1 MLNAIVLAAGEGK
14 RMKSRRPKVL
24 QTIGGRPMLRHL
36 IESLDALETE
46 QILVVTGS
54 GAEQVEASLEDS
66 GCRFIRQAERLGT
79 GHAVMQALPKVPDDA
94 RVLIL
99 PGDMPLIRPET
110 LKSLLDSQ
118 ADLALLSFM
127 ADDPTGYGRILRD
140 AQGRVLAIRE
150 QRDAS
155 ADELSVNEVNSGV
168 MCARAGDLSRWL
180 DQISDD
186 NAQGEYYLTDCI
198 AIAAG
203 EGRRV
208 DAVVAPDAE
217 ELMGANDRAQ
227 LARLEAVFQ
236 NRARQAL
243 MAQGVTLADP
253 SRVIVRGRINCGQ
266 DVFIDADVLLQG
278 DVTLGD
284 NVQIGQGCVLGNCSL
299 ASGTQLAPY
308 TVIESASTTGAC
320 TVGPFARLRPGTEL
334 AEGVKI
340 GNFVEVKNARF
351 ERGAK
356 ASHLSYVGDARVGEG
371 ANLGAGTITC
381 NYDGVNKHRTRIG
394 KDAFVGSNTALV
406 APVEIG
412 DGATIGAGS
421 VITQSAPADAL
432 TVARAR
438 QRSFKAWK
446 RPEKKDN

>member
-1 MLNAIVLAAGEGK
+1 MLSAIVLAAGEGK

-24 QTIGGRPMLRHL
+24 QPIGGRPMLHHL
-36 IESLDALETE
+36 IESIGAVGPGQT
-46 QILVVTGS
+46 LVVTGS
-54 GAEQVEASLEDS
+54 GADQVEASLAET
-66 GCRFIRQAERLGT
+66 GCLFARQPERLGT
-79 GHAVMQALPKVPDDA
+79 GHAAMQALPLVADDS

-110 LKSLLDSQ
+110 LKSLLASQ

-155 ADELSVNEVNSGV
+155 ADELAVNEVNSGV
-168 MCARAGDLSRWL
+168 MCARAGDFARWL

-208 DAVVAPDAE
+208 DAVVAPDAD

-227 LARLEAVFQ
+227 LAQLEAVFQ

-243 MAQGVTLADP
+243 MAQGATLADP
-253 SRVIVRGRINCGQ
+253 SRVIVRGHVACGQ

-278 DVTLGD
+278 DITLGD
-284 NVQIGQGCVLGNCSL
+284 DVQIGQGCVLKDCSL

-340 GNFVEVKNARF
+340 GNFVETKNARF

-381 NYDGVNKHRTRIG
+381 NYDGVNKHRTDIG
-394 KDAFVGSNTALV
+394 AGAFVGSNSALV

-412 DGATIGAGS
+412 QNATIGAGS
-421 VITQSAPADAL
+421 VISQQAPADTL

-438 QRSFKAWK
+438 QRSLPSWK
-446 RPEKKDN
+446 RPEKKAR